1 MREKQALTDRP
12 EETIDDTARIDALG
26 WYIRWLCEEDE
37 PNHLAML
44 WEYEEVDE
52 PMYSLKAADKLPAVG
67 GDIRAALDHIVRE
80 VAALR
85 GE

>member
-1 MREKQALTDRP
+1 MGEKQALTDRP
-12 EETIDDTARIDALG
+12 EETIDDTARVDALG

-37 PNHLAML
+37 PNHLAMF

-52 PMYSLKAADKLPAVG
+52 PGYSLEAADKLPAVG

-85 GE
+85 DE